1 MHNFQ
6 FEVMAYHEGAC
17 YDAILELCNDI
28 ENDVFDL
35 DEIIENEV
43 KFIIWC
49 SEDSSEDYMYDEI
62 EGEKCD
68 GYGLEEGEECEEMC
82 YNGLYYVQVCWYGMK
97 KIKKL
102 YRE

>member
-6 FEVMAYHEGAC
+6 LEVMAYHEGAC

-62 EGEKCD
+62 KGEKCD

-82 YNGLYYVQVCWYGMK
+82 YNDLYCDDCMCRYVGMD
-97 KIKKL
+97 
-102 YRE
+102 